1 MKKTVKVLITSL
13 TINTIL
19 VISKIVFGIIGKSQ
33 ALIADGFHSLSD
45 LTTDLVGITG
55 IKKSFLPADE
65 KHPYGHG
72 RIEYVTSIIIGSI
85 IFILG
90 FSLLIDIFIS
100 STQIPD
106 DIVVVVIIMTIVLK
120 YLLARYV
127 VQSGK
132 KYKNAV
138 LVASGKESAADVL
151 TSCLVLLT
159 FIFSRFSDDI
169 GLLKYADKLG
179 GFLIGIF
186 IIKVSIE
193 IILENSRN
201 VLGQIE
207 TNPEILD
214 EVKECILNVKGVKSI
229 DTLNMLK
236 CGSYYQVIL
245 NIGID
250 ENTKLTESHNIAHKV
265 ETSLK
270 KEIRQIK
277 YVIVHVN
284 PFKKEE

>member
-1 MKKTVKVLITSL
+1 MKKIVRVLITSL
-13 TINTIL
+13 VTNTFL
-19 VISKIVFGIIGKSQ
+19 VVSKIVFGVIGKSQ

-45 LTTDLVGITG
+45 LTTDIVGITG

-90 FSLLIDIFIS
+90 VFLLIDIFTTP
-100 STQIPD
+100 TQIPENT
-106 DIVVVVIIMTIVLK
+106 VVIVIIMTIILK

-127 VQSGK
+127 VKSGN

-138 LVASGKESAADVL
+138 LIASGKESTMDVM
-151 TSCLVLLT
+151 TSGMVLLT
-159 FIFSRFSDDI
+159 FILSRFSSNI
-169 GLLKYADKLG
+169 ELLKHADKLG

-193 IILENSRN
+193 IILENGRN
-201 VLGQIE
+201 VLGQVE
-207 TNPEILD
+207 TDPKVLSLVEKYILS
-214 EVKECILNVKGVKSI
+214 VKGVKTI
-229 DTLNMLK
+229 DTLDMLK

-245 NIGID
+245 NIGINED
-250 ENTKLTESHNIAHKV
+250 EKLIESHNIAHKV
-265 ETSLK
+265 ESILK
-270 KEIRQIK
+270 KKIGKIK
-277 YVIVHVN
+277 YVIIHVN
-284 PFKKEE
+284 PFKKED